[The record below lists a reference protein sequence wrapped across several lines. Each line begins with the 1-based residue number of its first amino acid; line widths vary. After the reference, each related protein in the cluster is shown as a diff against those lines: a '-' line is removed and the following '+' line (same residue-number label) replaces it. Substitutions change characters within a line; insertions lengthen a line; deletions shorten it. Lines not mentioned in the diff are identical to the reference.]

1 LVGWCVIEAGR
12 NFTLPAKD
20 AIMQLINEIMTP
32 DVATIGPDET
42 IQRAAQVMDELNVG
56 SIPVFEGER
65 LVGLVTDRD
74 IVVRAISVGKT
85 PADTKVGEVMS
96 AGIEYCFLD
105 EQVDDV
111 MERMRELQVRRMPVM
126 DRSTGKLAGIIALGD
141 LATKHSAEVDR
152 TLSEI
157 STPSEPDRS

>member
-1 LVGWCVIEAGR
+1 VRRRAIEAGR
-12 NFTLPAKD
+12 NSTLPAKD

-32 DVATIGPDET
+32 DVTTINPDTT
-42 IQRAAQVMDELNVG
+42 IQRAAQLMDELNVG
-56 SIPVFEGER
+56 SIPVFEGDR

-74 IVVRAISVGKT
+74 IVVRAISAGKP
-85 PADTKVGEVMS
+85 PAGTRVDEVMS
-96 AGIEYCFLD
+96 AGIEYCFMD

-126 DRSTGKLAGIIALGD
+126 DRSTGKLAGIVALGD

-157 STPSEPDRS
+157 STPSEPDRA

>member
-1 LVGWCVIEAGR
+1 
-12 NFTLPAKD
+12 
-20 AIMQLINEIMTP
+20 MQLISEIMTP
-32 DVATIGPDET
+32 DVATIGPDDT
-42 IQRAAQVMDELNVG
+42 VQRAAQLMDELNVG

-74 IVVRAISVGKT
+74 IVVRAISVGKA
-85 PADTKVGEVMS
+85 PAETRVDEVMS
-96 AGIEYCFLD
+96 AGIDYCFAD
-105 EQVDDV
+105 QQVDEV

-126 DRSTGKLAGIIALGD
+126 DRSTGKLAGILALGD

>member
-1 LVGWCVIEAGR
+1 LGDRGVIEAGR
-12 NFTLPAKD
+12 NFTLTAKD

-42 IQRAAQVMDELNVG
+42 IQRAAQLMDELNVG

-96 AGIEYCFLD
+96 AGIEYCFMD

>member
-1 LVGWCVIEAGR
+1 
-12 NFTLPAKD
+12 
-20 AIMQLINEIMTP
+20 MQLINEIMTP
-32 DVATIGPDET
+32 DVATIGPDDT
-42 IQRAAQVMDELNVG
+42 IQRAAQLMDELNVG
-56 SIPVFEGER
+56 SIPVFEGDR

-85 PADTKVGEVMS
+85 PADTRVDEVMS
-96 AGIEYCFLD
+96 AGIDCCFMDQPVD
-105 EQVDDV
+105 EV

-126 DRSTGKLAGIIALGD
+126 DRPTGKLAGIVALGD

-152 TLSEI
+152 TLSDI

>member
-1 LVGWCVIEAGR
+1 
-12 NFTLPAKD
+12 
-20 AIMQLINEIMTP
+20 MQLINEIMTP

-42 IQRAAQVMDELNVG
+42 IQRAAQLMDELNVG

-96 AGIEYCFLD
+96 AGIEYCFMD

>member
-1 LVGWCVIEAGR
+1 
-12 NFTLPAKD
+12 
-20 AIMQLINEIMTP
+20 MQLINEIMTP

-42 IQRAAQVMDELNVG
+42 VQRAAQLMDELNVG

-85 PADTKVGEVMS
+85 PADTKVNEVMS
-96 AGIEYCFLD
+96 AGIEYCFMD

-126 DRSTGKLAGIIALGD
+126 DRSTGKLAGILALGD

>member
-1 LVGWCVIEAGR
+1 VER
-12 NFTLPAKD
+12 NATLPAKD

-32 DVATIGPDET
+32 DVTTINPDTT
-42 IQRAAQVMDELNVG
+42 IQRAAQLMDELNVG
-56 SIPVFEGER
+56 SIPVFEGDR

-74 IVVRAISVGKT
+74 IVVRAISAGKS
-85 PADTKVGEVMS
+85 PAGTRVDEVMS
-96 AGIEYCFLD
+96 AGIDYCFMDQPVD
-105 EQVDDV
+105 EV

-126 DRSTGKLAGIIALGD
+126 DRSTGKLAGIVALGD

>member
-1 LVGWCVIEAGR
+1 
-12 NFTLPAKD
+12 
-20 AIMQLINEIMTP
+20 MQLINEIMTP

-42 IQRAAQVMDELNVG
+42 IQRAAQLMDELNVG

-85 PADTKVGEVMS
+85 PADTKVSDVMS
-96 AGIEYCFLD
+96 AGIEYCFMD
-105 EQVDDV
+105 EQVDEV
-111 MERMRELQVRRMPVM
+111 MERMRDLQVRRMPVM